1 MRHFN
6 SGTIKEE
13 TRNCS
18 SVSVSKVLTPKQRV
32 TRLLMSV
39 LLQTPSL
46 PTSPLPLQWIFL
58 CVFWYILMRI
68 RCPTAVRK
76 IYQRPVVEVF
86 ANQGIYCL
94 SKKLSFQ
101 RTPKNLTF
109 SVLFQITVLLSFYF
123 HRVRGAQVSYRNK
136 GRRGASMRISPQKW
150 NIIKIWGWANEQ
162 TKIKES
168 RTDRNN
174 GSCFI
179 SDVFWI
185 SEFLQI

>member
-1 MRHFN
+1 
-6 SGTIKEE
+6 
-13 TRNCS
+13 
-18 SVSVSKVLTPKQRV
+18 
-32 TRLLMSV
+32 
-39 LLQTPSL
+39 
-46 PTSPLPLQWIFL
+46 
-58 CVFWYILMRI
+58 MRI

-136 GRRGASMRISPQKW
+136 GRRGASMRISPQK
-150 NIIKIWGWANEQ
+150 
-162 TKIKES
+162 
-168 RTDRNN
+168 
-174 GSCFI
+174 
-179 SDVFWI
+179 
-185 SEFLQI
+185 